1 MFYLEAVDNF
11 MMYISTYCSS
21 ATLEYYRINIDFF
34 SDYLLSSRGSLDFD
48 VCSICRDDF
57 IGYISYQRHR
67 NVKNTSVRTYAR
79 SVKAFLRYL
88 YNEGII
94 LNNPTLNVKFPRS
107 DKRIVKPLTSS
118 DVRRLDSH
126 ISLTVYSVRN
136 YCLFHFMLDCG
147 LRLSEVINLK
157 RSDVDFEGGY
167 ITINNSK
174 CNKSRLVPLP
184 PFLADALKRYL
195 SSVVFPKCDYLLL
208 NSAGASLSKN
218 AVEMFF
224 SRLKTPDLNVYPHL
238 LRHTFATSFVLG
250 GGSLEV
256 LRVLLGHSS
265 YDVTQQYLHIAN
277 YVGVANIDIYKID
290 ECMFRAYNYRSEPQ

>member
-1 MFYLEAVDNF
+1 MMSYLEAVDNF
-11 MMYISTYCSS
+11 MMYISTYCSPS
-21 ATLEYYRINIDFF
+21 TLEYYRINIDFF

-48 VCSICRDDF
+48 VCSISRNDF
-57 IGYISYQRHR
+57 IGYISYQRQR
-67 NVKNTSVRTYAR
+67 KVKNTSVRTYAR

-107 DKRIVKPLTSS
+107 DKRIIVPLTSS
-118 DVRRLDSH
+118 DVRMLDSQ
-126 ISLTVYSVRN
+126 ISLTVHSIRN
-136 YCLFHFMLDCG
+136 YCLFHLMLDCG

-167 ITINNSK
+167 ITVNNSK

-184 PFLADALKRYL
+184 SFLADTLKNYL
-195 SSVVFPKCDYLLL
+195 SFEFIRRCDFLLL
-208 NSAGASLSKN
+208 NSTGAALSKN
-218 AVEMFF
+218 TVEMFF

-290 ECMFRAYNYRSEPQ
+290 DCMFRAYNYRS